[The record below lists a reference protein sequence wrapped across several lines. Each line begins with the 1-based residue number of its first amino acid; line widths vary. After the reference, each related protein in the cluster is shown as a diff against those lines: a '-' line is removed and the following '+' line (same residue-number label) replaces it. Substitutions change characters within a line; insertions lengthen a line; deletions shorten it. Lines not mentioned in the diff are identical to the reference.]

1 MEQAMSQLLQAYEH
15 GSLSRRNLVK
25 GLALL
30 AVGSSVPVAAA
41 GVKGDGFNHV
51 SLYVTDMPRS
61 IEFYERVFGVV
72 TEKRDGSAALQ
83 FGKGRL
89 VIRPGKPV
97 GVVDHFAVGVGEK
110 LDKAAVTADLKARG
124 ATAYAEGNELRVKDP
139 DGFPIQLSAY

>member
-1 MEQAMSQLLQAYEH
+1 MERAMSQLLQAYES
-15 GSLSRRNLVK
+15 GKLSRRALLQ
-25 GLALL
+25 GLALV
-30 AVGSSVPVAAA
+30 AVGSAPAEAAFRS
-41 GVKGDGFNHV
+41 DGINHV
-51 SLYVTDMPRS
+51 SLYVTDMTKS
-61 IEFYERVFGVV
+61 AEFYDRVFGAKI
-72 TEKRDGSAALQ
+72 TKRDGSTLVE

-97 GVVDHFAVGVGEK
+97 GLVDHFAVGVGEK

>member
-1 MEQAMSQLLQAYEH
+1 MEQTISQLLQAYEH
-15 GSLSRRNLVK
+15 GTLSRRSLVK

-41 GVKGDGFNHV
+41 GIKSDGFNHV
-51 SLYVTDMPRS
+51 SLYVSDMPRS

-89 VIRPGKPV
+89 VIRPGKPA
-97 GVVDHFAVGVGEK
+97 GLVDHFAIGVAEK
-110 LDKAAVTADLKARG
+110 LDEAAVTAELKTRG
-124 ATAYAEGNELRVKDP
+124 VATYKQGTELRVKDP
-139 DGFPIQLSAY
+139 DGYGIQLSAY